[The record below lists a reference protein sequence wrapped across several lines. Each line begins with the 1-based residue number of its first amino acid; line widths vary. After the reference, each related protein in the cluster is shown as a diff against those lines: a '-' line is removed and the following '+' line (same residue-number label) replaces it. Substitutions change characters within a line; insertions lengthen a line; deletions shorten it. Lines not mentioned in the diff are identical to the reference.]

1 MCYLSQGGKETQLS
15 QTERAQRD
23 KNTRTQHTD
32 SEHKLYLSVCS
43 LDWPDGRIM
52 FCTRVFVCSF
62 VRLLPTCERYT
73 SKTNAPISMQLGIN
87 LPPGQGYERS
97 TSGVR
102 RSKVKVTG
110 GRSYVWKPGGEIILD
125 PLSWVD
131 RGIQWA
137 TEMLPLK
144 RGDGVYASC
153 WRTYICC
160 FYLCGY
166 LSFLG

>member
-1 MCYLSQGGKETQLS
+1 MFS
-15 QTERAQRD
+15 
-23 KNTRTQHTD
+23 TR
-32 SEHKLYLSVCS
+32 LSVY
-43 LDWPDGRIM
+43 
-52 FCTRVFVCSF
+52 SF

-125 PLSWVD
+125 PLS
-131 RGIQWA
+131 
-137 TEMLPLK
+137 
-144 RGDGVYASC
+144 
-153 WRTYICC
+153 
-160 FYLCGY
+160 
-166 LSFLG
+166 